1 MKHQVELH
9 TGAVMGELPTIALLE
24 STHTFPG
31 PYIFKVFGKTDLGFV
46 ARAVAAVR
54 EELGDTEDPP
64 YRVREAVGGRHIA
77 VTLEPVVPTANKVLA
92 VYSRLRAM
100 AGLVML
106 W

>member
-1 MKHQVELH
+1 MD
-9 TGAVMGELPTIALLE
+9 TLPAIALLE

-31 PYIFKVFGKTDLGFV
+31 PYIFKVIGLAERGFV

-54 EELGDTEDPP
+54 DALEREVDPP
-64 YRVREAVGGRHIA
+64 YRVRETPNGRHVA
-77 VTLEPVVPTANKVLA
+77 VTVEPEVQDAHEVLA
-92 VYSRLRAM
+92 VYRRLRLM

>member
-1 MKHQVELH
+1 MS
-9 TGAVMGELPTIALLE
+9 ELPAIELLE

-31 PYIFKVFGKTDLGFV
+31 RYIFKVIGRSERGFV

-54 EELGDTEDPP
+54 DELACEVDPP
-64 YRVREAVGGRHIA
+64 YKTREARGGQHIA
-77 VTLEPVVPTANKVLA
+77 VTLEPMVQSALQVLA
-92 VYSRLRAM
+92 VYRRLRTM

>member
-1 MKHQVELH
+1 MSE
-9 TGAVMGELPTIALLE
+9 GPAIELLE

-31 PYIFKVFGKTDLGFV
+31 RYIFKVIGRSERGFV

-54 EELGDTEDPP
+54 DELACEVDPP
-64 YRVREAVGGRHIA
+64 YNTREARGGQHIA
-77 VTLEPVVPTANKVLA
+77 VTLEPMVQSALQVLA
-92 VYSRLRAM
+92 VYRRLRAM